1 MAAVGDFGIDRD
13 FDETEEHFENDN
25 ELFYELVDG
34 KLDYIQDFIGKIA
47 EQLEQ
52 FFIAALFRIYGFSIV
67 RNVVLYMVRDY
78 LNRIT
83 QRFTAGGTAQDNG
96 GAFEGVVVHN
106 PRPTTSGTVGGSVD
120 GRVTPDYQQ
129 RYTYDQRTRI
139 LTRTQ

>member
-1 MAAVGDFGIDRD
+1 MV
-13 FDETEEHFENDN
+13 
-25 ELFYELVDG
+25 LYW
-34 KLDYIQDFIGKIA
+34 
-47 EQLEQ
+47 
-52 FFIAALFRIYGFSIV
+52 V
-67 RNVVLYMVRDY
+67 RNY

-83 QRFTAGGTAQDNG
+83 ERFCSGRTAQDNG

-106 PRPTTSGTVGGSVD
+106 PRPTTSGTVGGPVD